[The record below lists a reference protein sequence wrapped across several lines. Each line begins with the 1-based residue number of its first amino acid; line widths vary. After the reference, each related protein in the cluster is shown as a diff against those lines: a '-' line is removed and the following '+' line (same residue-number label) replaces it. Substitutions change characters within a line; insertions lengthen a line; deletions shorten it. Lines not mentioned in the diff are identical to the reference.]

1 MFKKLGFA
9 IFMLIITASSLVFAG
24 GGKGGSQKK
33 EVVIV
38 APCTERTTRADCG
51 AGPHCVWDST
61 RNSCMKGDCFGRSR
75 TECSI
80 ILGEV
85 CDWSESVGACQKV
98 PCRGRSPQSCAVG
111 KCELDGSSCR
121 DKRSGR

>member
-9 IFMLIITASSLVFAG
+9 VFMLAIAASSHVFAG
-24 GGKGGSQKK
+24 GGKVEKK
-33 EVVIV
+33 VSVRI
-38 APCTERTTRADCG
+38 APCAERTTTKECRD
-51 AGPHCVWDST
+51 GPHCVWNTKS
-61 RNSCMKGDCFGRSR
+61 NSCMRGDCFGRSR

-85 CDWSESVGACQKV
+85 CDWDENIGACQKV
-98 PCRGRSPQSCAVG
+98 PCRGRSAQSCAVG

-121 DKRSGR
+121 DKRRSS